1 MRGHPTVISEVRPA
15 PNKSGGLGVV
25 DGPGA
30 EVEPRHGPER
40 TGPGGRV
47 DEIGGG
53 IGDERRVSVAIEF
66 PDAEEGARPPLAAHD
81 AHIVAIVVRSA
92 RARLRNQPCPSF
104 DEVREMARTATWP
117 RGPLAE
123 MRNEARTLLAA
134 GAPSVPPLAAGEAE
148 ARAVRDAFVR
158 DQLLRRAT
166 GVLALAQFRADYT

>member
-1 MRGHPTVISEVRPA
+1 MPLLAATWSDPA
-15 PNKSGGLGVV
+15 VAQARSLS
-25 DGPGA
+25 
-30 EVEPRHGPER
+30 
-40 TGPGGRV
+40 TQS
-47 DEIGGG
+47 IG

-117 RGPLAE
+117 RGPLEE